1 MFSGVVSRAVK
12 YVTIGLASAFII
24 ACPSVAME
32 SMPVRVVDV
41 QSALR
46 ITVEAMVGGLPTTI
60 PLQLEGIRLI
70 GPPEHA
76 LTKLKELCPPG
87 CEVMIEVSG
96 QRLETDAF
104 GLAKAWILRDFA
116 APVDPASPPPSPAGQ
131 GARHRTSLQV
141 ELMRAGW
148 AVLNEPQS
156 GRPVPPQHF
165 MEARKAIDEARQRRM
180 GAYSLPGFQA
190 PPENIPGQRPGAPQ
204 PDVVSPSPSDVP
216 APTPNGAA
224 NGF

>member
-1 MFSGVVSRAVK
+1 MFSGGVSRVVN
-12 YVTIGLASAFII
+12 YVTMGLASAFFLADTCI
-24 ACPSVAME
+24 AVE
-32 SMPVRVVDV
+32 SMPVRVVEV

-87 CEVMIEVSG
+87 GEVVVEVLG

-104 GLAKAWILRDFA
+104 GLARAWILRDFS
-116 APVDPASPPPSPAGQ
+116 APVDPASPPPPTLPGT
-131 GARHRTSLQV
+131 RHRTSLQV
-141 ELMRAGW
+141 ELIRAGW
-148 AVLNEPQS
+148 AVMDERRSDRPQ
-156 GRPVPPQHF
+156 PPQHLLAARQAGQ
-165 MEARKAIDEARQRRM
+165 EARKRRM
-180 GAYSLPGFQA
+180 GAYSLPGFQ
-190 PPENIPGQRPGAPQ
+190 
-204 PDVVSPSPSDVP
+204 SPSDDQSDQPLRPSPLDVPTPVP
-216 APTPNGAA
+216 AEEPAPATTGA

>member
-1 MFSGVVSRAVK
+1 MFSVDVSRVVK
-12 YVTIGLASAFII
+12 YMSMGLASALIFGG
-24 ACPSVAME
+24 PSVAME

-46 ITVEAMVGGLPTTI
+46 ITVEATVGGLPTTI

-87 CEVMIEVSG
+87 CDVMIEVSG

-104 GLAKAWILRDFA
+104 GLAKAWILRDFS
-116 APVDPASPPPSPAGQ
+116 APVDPASPPPPAGP
-131 GARHRTSLQV
+131 GAHHRTSLQV

-148 AVLNEPQS
+148 AVLDESQS
-156 GRPVPPQHF
+156 GRPTSSRFF
-165 MEARKAIDEARQRRM
+165 MEARKAIEEARQRRM
-180 GAYSLPGFQA
+180 GAYSLPGFQ
-190 PPENIPGQRPGAPQ
+190 PPVDNQRPGAPQ
-204 PDVVSPSPSDVP
+204 SEAVPSQPPTEAPVPISD
-216 APTPNGAA
+216 GAA

>member
-1 MFSGVVSRAVK
+1 MFSDGVSRVVK
-12 YVTIGLASAFII
+12 YMSMGLASALIFGG
-24 ACPSVAME
+24 PSIAME

-46 ITVEAMVGGLPTTI
+46 ITVEATVGGLPTTI

-70 GPPEHA
+70 GPPDHA

-87 CEVMIEVSG
+87 CEVMIEVGG
-96 QRLETDAF
+96 QRLETDSF

-116 APVDPASPPPSPAGQ
+116 APVDPASPPPPAGS
-131 GARHRTSLQV
+131 GAHHRTSLQV

-148 AVLNEPQS
+148 AVLDELQS
-156 GRPVPPQHF
+156 ARPLPPRF
-165 MEARKAIDEARQRRM
+165 LMEARKAIEEARQRRM
-180 GAYSLPGFQA
+180 GAYSLPGFQ
-190 PPENIPGQRPGAPQ
+190 PPVDNQFGQRPGVPQQESTPPPANALAP
-204 PDVVSPSPSDVP
+204 V
-216 APTPNGAA
+216 PNGAA

>member
-1 MFSGVVSRAVK
+1 MFSGGVSRVVK
-12 YVTIGLASAFII
+12 YVTMGLALAFNV
-24 ACPSVAME
+24 ATYSTAME

-46 ITVEAMVGGLPTTI
+46 ITIEGQVGGLPTTI

-70 GPPEHA
+70 GPPDHA

-87 CEVMIEVSG
+87 CEVIIEVSG

-104 GLAKAWILRDFA
+104 GLAKAWILRDFT
-116 APVDPASPPPSPAGQ
+116 APVDPASPPPPAGK

-141 ELMRAGW
+141 EMMRAGW
-148 AVLNEPQS
+148 AVLDDQQS
-156 GRPVPPQHF
+156 GRPLPPRQI
-165 MEARKAIDEARQRRM
+165 MEARKAIQEARQRRM
-180 GAYSLPGFQA
+180 GAYSLPGFE
-190 PPENIPGQRPGAPQ
+190 PPAERQLGQRPGDPQ
-204 PDVVSPSPSDVP
+204 ADVTTPPPVETP
-216 APTPNGAA
+216 APAANGAA